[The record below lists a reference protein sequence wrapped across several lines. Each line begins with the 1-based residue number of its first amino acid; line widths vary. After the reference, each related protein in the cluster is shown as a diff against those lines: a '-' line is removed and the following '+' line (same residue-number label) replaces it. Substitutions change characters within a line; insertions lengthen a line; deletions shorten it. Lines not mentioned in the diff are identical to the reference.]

1 MSINC
6 ETLKD
11 TPHVTTQNANK
22 ASYDQ
27 DILPVNEIQVS
38 GDTKVKEIKCCIET
52 FPETSFF
59 TCQSNKSHSYE
70 GLSPECIKKE
80 LELAPCSQ
88 IESFD
93 NNEEECNTT
102 PSVSNPNI
110 QNKLISGVEQILH
123 KGSNCSLQDI
133 NGNDETAGIITEEN
147 DSSDSHTEVNE
158 ELRQEMIT
166 IPLDLSKTRERV
178 YETKN
183 SRCDTTIETGFDNQ
197 SLKEEK
203 INMNKHSGNKTVK
216 HYTEEEGGLIGQD
229 QNNSNTLYGK
239 TVKAPV
245 LKETVKES
253 VLLKLLNNGLLIT
266 PPSGQE
272 ASTPTVSNKNG
283 VFQSAVPSINNHVI
297 HKAKTVN
304 TSNTS
309 SYDNAFL
316 CSESDAAARSDKKLG
331 SERKI
336 IEKKKHLEIEKCR
349 SFLEKEEIGCTS
361 IKDKIARL
369 RREIFYL
376 DLMADQK
383 EKEKL
388 LIEQFKK
395 QKEEK
400 LKRIYQKQALFSN
413 LTNNKMQSDKRI
425 ATSPLSSELDV
436 KNQSENIKGV
446 STNEMAKDHGNCYP
460 NALIDQPMPNL
471 YSQKM
476 CGFQNS
482 YLLNQCLTNSSD
494 TQRAPIDINPP
505 HTITGR
511 DFMAETQS
519 VTSFNC
525 ETTQSISVQRNDNQV
540 TKFCNSPRR
549 VDIPK
554 ISTSSL
560 PVDHYLTNVNK
571 ISNASP
577 RGLTIN
583 NSRQT
588 LGQTRFRKI
597 RPKTLSTTETSFLPK
612 SKNEQNAILS
622 IGMNE
627 SVTQQQLPLYQ
638 GKINA
643 FQQKV
648 LTPQVKSS
656 GNSQETLLPPGDFA
670 GIPQNVSLFQENSIS
685 VPRQVSF
692 SQSKTSGISEEL
704 PSHRNV
710 TDVSQ
715 KMSVK
720 EASSTINAQQVL
732 LSQENST
739 SFPKDVPSFKE
750 NSNNDPNQG
759 SSLDFKNNSSGTS
772 FNSPV
777 STDQLLYIP
786 IELQCWNFLLACAQ
800 AMANQNSLLSQVV
813 ASKNPFLNQDLGN
826 IASNLSQSLNTE
838 NPLLGQII
846 ANQST
851 ILSGNMSL
859 KNTFPQQEDVNL
871 FPKEILLNKS
881 DKNLTTKES
890 GTKVHSPRMCRRSP
904 PASTTATAVSDSRVE
919 ASSAKKITD
928 ASIKSSTCG
937 ACGAKDPCYI
947 CSGCQKEWY
956 CSMLCQFKN
965 WTEHSKTCRKV

>member
-1 MSINC
+1 
-6 ETLKD
+6 
-11 TPHVTTQNANK
+11 
-22 ASYDQ
+22 
-27 DILPVNEIQVS
+27 
-38 GDTKVKEIKCCIET
+38 
-52 FPETSFF
+52 
-59 TCQSNKSHSYE
+59 
-70 GLSPECIKKE
+70 
-80 LELAPCSQ
+80 
-88 IESFD
+88 
-93 NNEEECNTT
+93 
-102 PSVSNPNI
+102 
-110 QNKLISGVEQILH
+110 
-123 KGSNCSLQDI
+123 
-133 NGNDETAGIITEEN
+133 
-147 DSSDSHTEVNE
+147 
-158 ELRQEMIT
+158 MIT